1 MSRSSML
8 DKLEEIYSHGKYTA
22 KDYFKLPEGSPY
34 QLIEGELIMTPS
46 PLTEHQIISKNLE
59 LLIFTHVKKY
69 NLGLAL
75 NAPIDV
81 YLDNKNAYQPDIIF
95 ISNKNKDIIKKR
107 GIDGSPDLVIE
118 ILSPSNKY
126 YDIKIKKEVYEK
138 RGCLEYIIIDPET
151 KSVEIFRRTGT
162 CNLKT
167 KAASGKFD
175 EILSVKAENNGGF
188 HIKTL
193 DLTID
198 LKDIFTEI

>member
-1 MSRSSML
+1 ML

-59 LLIFTHVKKY
+59 LLIFIHVKKY

-95 ISNKNKDIIKKR
+95 ISNKNKDIIKKT
-107 GIDGSPDLVIE
+107 GIDGSPDLVVE
-118 ILSPSNKY
+118 ILSQSNAY
-126 YDIKIKKEVYEK
+126 YDKKVKKEVYERK
-138 RGCLEYIIIDPET
+138 GVLEYIIIDP
-151 KSVEIFRRTGT
+151 KAKNINIFRRTAGGS
-162 CNLKT
+162 K
-167 KAASGKFD
+167 KFD
-175 EILSVKAENNGGF
+175 ETLSVKYKDKAVPD
-188 HIKTL
+188 IKTL
-193 DLTID
+193 DLKIN
-198 LKDIFTEI
+198 LEDIFTKI

>member
-59 LLIFTHVKKY
+59 LLIFIHVKKY

-95 ISNKNKDIIKKR
+95 ISDKNKDIIKKR
-107 GIDGSPDLVIE
+107 GIDGSPDLVVE
-118 ILSPSNKY
+118 ILSQSNAY
-126 YDIKIKKEVYEK
+126 YDKKVKKEVYERK
-138 RGCLEYIIIDPET
+138 GVLEYIIIDP
-151 KSVEIFRRTGT
+151 KAKNINIFRRTAGGS
-162 CNLKT
+162 K
-167 KAASGKFD
+167 KFD
-175 EILSVKAENNGGF
+175 ETLSVKYKDKAVPD
-188 HIKTL
+188 IKTL
-193 DLTID
+193 DLKIN
-198 LKDIFTEI
+198 LEDIFTKI